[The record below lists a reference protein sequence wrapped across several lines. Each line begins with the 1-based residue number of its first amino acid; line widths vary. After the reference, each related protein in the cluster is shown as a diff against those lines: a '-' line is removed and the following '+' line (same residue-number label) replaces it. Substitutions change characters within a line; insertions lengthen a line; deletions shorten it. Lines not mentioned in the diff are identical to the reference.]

1 MHNKLKQMEA
11 NFVKKIGEFTP
22 EFLDGISKVFS
33 ANATLHIKVEY
44 GIETAKV
51 KPTATVKKTKAKK
64 LVSPAAET
72 PKKRGRK
79 AGFKPKAA
87 VTETPV
93 EASTDGVSSTPEAAP
108 KKRGR
113 QPGFKP
119 KPKVAIAGEA
129 PKKRGPKPK
138 VAVES

>member
-1 MHNKLKQMEA
+1 MEA

-22 EFLDGISKVFS
+22 EFLDGMSKVFS
-33 ANATLHIKVEY
+33 ANATLHIKIEY
-44 GIETAKV
+44 GTTEAAEV
-51 KPTATVKKTKAKK
+51 KPAAPATKTKGKK
-64 LVSPAAET
+64 SAAPTAEA

-87 VTETPV
+87 ATETPA
-93 EASTDGVSSTPEAAP
+93 EASTDSTSSAPEAGP

-119 KPKVAIAGEA
+119 KPKVAVSGEA